1 MILIALTYGTFRF
14 VSIFGKKLCDGPDIF
29 FPSRRNSKRVC
40 VNNVPKRQFMVH
52 LSSKNFTTYK
62 YESNYNLIPLLFQNL
77 DCSMN
82 STAMVMV
89 FVIHSI
95 LAISNVVM
103 SALVSIIGRKKIF
116 IVIQVDTTL

>member
-1 MILIALTYGTFRF
+1 
-14 VSIFGKKLCDGPDIF
+14 
-29 FPSRRNSKRVC
+29 
-40 VNNVPKRQFMVH
+40 
-52 LSSKNFTTYK
+52 
-62 YESNYNLIPLLFQNL
+62 
-77 DCSMN
+77 MN